1 MNEQRRQLYRAYLLA
16 GAVALVAALGS
27 LLYTER
33 AVVKVSVPPKR
44 LEASLTITGGL
55 TGYALVTKQLDA
67 QATESLKVLTSTLP
81 IPATPAVGYAVF
93 SCSPACPG
101 GFSVPAGTVVAT
113 KSGTQYKTQS
123 QVNIPANG
131 PAPPVTISAVVA
143 GPGGNTLSG
152 TVTVIVSHLP
162 SNLHVT
168 NPSAIAGGAEGRK
181 AQVVEQADFDAA
193 RLLLTTKVG
202 AELTGQLETQ
212 AAGLTYALPGPA
224 NITTSSDFNVGDE
237 TPAFT
242 VTVSGTARA
251 IGFSAS
257 EAEALLHTALTD
269 KVPAGYQLT
278 ADPVRTSYR
287 IQAVAPSG
295 KVTIT
300 GSSVGYVVPNVKTR
314 ALTIQLRG
322 MTLSEARNRLQRSVP
337 NSSVEIRTTPV
348 SMPWLPMFADHIAL
362 NVVLEPIPF
371 S

>member
-44 LEASLTITGGL
+44 LDASLTITGGL

-81 IPATPAVGYAVF
+81 IPATPAVGQAVF

-101 GFSVPAGTVVAT
+101 GYPVPAGTVIAT
-113 KSGTQYKTQS
+113 KAGVQYKTQS
-123 QVNIPANG
+123 LVNIPDNG
-131 PAPPVTISAVVA
+131 PAPSVTISAIQ
-143 GPGGNTLSG
+143 PGSAGNTPSG

-162 SNLHVT
+162 TNLHVT
-168 NPSAIAGGAEGRK
+168 NPSAIAGGTEGRK

-193 RLLLTTKVG
+193 KLLLTTKVSL
-202 AELTGQLETQ
+202 ELNGQLATE
-212 AAGLTYALPGPA
+212 AAGLTYAMPA
-224 NITTSSDFNVGDE
+224 PPNITSTSDFNVGDE

-242 VTVSGTARA
+242 VKVSGTARA
-251 IGFSAS
+251 IGFSSS
-257 EAEALLHTALTD
+257 EAEALLHSALTD
-269 KVPAGYQLT
+269 KIPAGFQLT
-278 ADPVRTSYR
+278 ADPVRTTYR

-295 KVTIT
+295 QVTIT
-300 GSSVGYVVPNVKTR
+300 GSAVGYVVPNVKTR
-314 ALTIQLRG
+314 TLTTQLRG
-322 MTLSEARNRLQRSVP
+322 MTLSQARSQLQHSVP
-337 NSSVEIRTTPV
+337 NSTIDIRITPV
-348 SMPWLPMFADHIAL
+348 SVPWLPMFADHIAL
-362 NVVLEPIPF
+362 NVVLEPIPL